1 MKSAIAILFA
11 MSGCALFAAD
21 LYVGDGAKDNEHTD
35 LAAFKS
41 ASKIIKTGTGK
52 TTINFGDTDS
62 GFSGEIEVREGTL
75 AANRLLNLGAP
86 SKITVSDGATMDLS
100 KVAASGKNDSL
111 SSTRFVIAG
120 TGVNGAGAIRRD
132 GGDSVNAMFGGIDLA
147 QDALVNIAVQ
157 TGMKGDASN
166 GSTVNLNGNT
176 LSVGGGGV
184 FYCPNTQF
192 VDGDSGKHGG
202 IHILAGTFFPRY
214 GALSSGSKE
223 NALTL
228 SAGAVLRLRE
238 LSASPKWTLR
248 TVKSSAGGSVTI
260 EGDEYKSTDL
270 PDVHNVWAGNAE
282 LGVQLTMKPS
292 KAKSHFTVAGN
303 ITGGKT
309 LALAN
314 GEGTGKVTG
323 TNEVSQITVRSGTM
337 FVGGGK
343 TTVSGTLDQTGGSLA
358 VSNAVLRWSSSET
371 KDLKLGGSLP
381 CVLSVLKDGVVH
393 GDDLGEAGAS
403 ARLFAG
409 KEAREL
415 GILKVHEG
423 ATVSNVNLSLGVGG
437 CGALHQTGGRIE
449 WPLGAATDS
458 SVAVNAG
465 SYAYFGI
472 GGEFSVRCGESA
484 EAGAGFGKDGTAVI
498 AVKGK
503 GSLAID
509 NAKTG
514 KINFA
519 SGDTGSVVWYQD
531 GGAKSQVTGYLDFG
545 DVGDR
550 AHTGTAVLT
559 VTGEGSELAV
569 PSEGKDTSG
578 IRMLWTKNGG
588 ACGIV
593 NVTDGGTLTSP
604 RMYKVSPNAKWYLN
618 VDGGVLRLNR
628 GGVYTYE
635 STSAR
640 LPDKAVVYEGG
651 LAIDAQVDADM
662 PISFERPSEGKRVS
676 KISLP
681 VDDAFKA
688 EASRIVGPPVVRIDG
703 DGQGAT
709 AVALFD
715 DETGTVTNIAV
726 TSSGWGYTQAS
737 ATLSGGGLAGSYA
750 CAVALE
756 EQPSSGW
763 KGLSKRGTGKLF
775 MYGANTFRGDVTV
788 EKGTL
793 VFKNANAA
801 QSGMPEGAGIT
812 LKSEDAII
820 SFNEAGT
827 PVAVPFF
834 AGCGQAN
841 NGIFTV
847 SDRIE
852 CRAEDVFSG
861 RHLRFL
867 QRLVLSDGVKIVVT
881 DPENLVKYANASKVN
896 VVEAAK
902 GVTCNGTVCLEFAGD
917 DAAQHVGK
925 WVLEVKDKSIALKAR
940 KGMVMVVR

>member
-11 MSGCALFAAD
+11 MFGCTVFAAD
-21 LYVGDGAKDNEHTD
+21 LYIGDGVNDNEYTD
-35 LAAFKS
+35 SSAFKG

-52 TTINFGDTDS
+52 TTINFGDTNS
-62 GFSGEIEVREGTL
+62 GYSGEIEVREGTL
-75 AANRLLNLGAP
+75 AANRLVNLGVP
-86 SKITVSDGATMDLS
+86 SKITVSDGATMDLTS
-100 KVAASGKNDSL
+100 NGKKDGLPN
-111 SSTRFVIAG
+111 TRFVIAG
-120 TGVNGAGAIRRD
+120 TGVNGGGAIRRD
-132 GGDSVNAMFGGIDLA
+132 SGDSVNAMFGGIDLV
-147 QDALVNIAVQ
+147 QDALVNIVVQ
-157 TGMKGDASN
+157 TGMKGDAST

-192 VDGDSGKHGG
+192 VDSNSGKNGG

-223 NALTL
+223 NVLTL

-270 PDVHNVWAGNAE
+270 PDVHNVWAGNVE

-292 KAKSHFTVAGN
+292 KVKSHFTVAGN

-309 LALAN
+309 LAIAN
-314 GEGTGKVTG
+314 GDGTGKVSG

-337 FVGGGK
+337 FIGGGK
-343 TTVSGTLDQTGGSLA
+343 TTVSGILDQTGGTLA
-358 VSNAVLRWSSSET
+358 VSNAVLHWSSSET
-371 KDLKLGGSLP
+371 KDLKLGGSNP
-381 CVLSVLKDGVVH
+381 CVLSVLKDGVMY
-393 GDDLGEAGAS
+393 GEELAESGAS

-409 KEAREL
+409 KEAQEL
-415 GILKVHEG
+415 GIVKVHEG
-423 ATVSNVNLSLGVGG
+423 AIVSNVNLSLGVSG

-449 WPLGAATDS
+449 WPLGAANDN

-472 GGEFSVRCGESA
+472 GGEFSIRCGESA
-484 EAGAGFGKDGTAVI
+484 EAGARFGENGTAVI

-503 GSLAID
+503 GSFAID
-509 NAKTG
+509 NTKTG

-559 VTGEGSELAV
+559 VSGAGSELVV

-578 IRMLWTKNGG
+578 IRMLWTKTG

-593 NVTDGGTLTSP
+593 NVTDGGTISSP
-604 RMYKVSPNAKWYLN
+604 RMYKVSSNAKWYLN

-635 STSAR
+635 SADAR
-640 LPDKAVVYEGG
+640 LPDKAVVYERG
-651 LAIDAQVDADM
+651 LAIDASVDADM
-662 PISFERPSEGKRVS
+662 PISFEKPSEGKRILN
-676 KISLP
+676 ISLP
-681 VDDAFKA
+681 TDDAFKA
-688 EASRIVGPPVVRIDG
+688 EASRIVGPPVVKIDG

-715 DETGTVTNIAV
+715 DATGSVTNIAV
-726 TSSGWGYTQAS
+726 TSSGWGYTQAT
-737 ATLSGGGLAGSYA
+737 ATLSGGGLAGSYS

-763 KGLSKRGTGKLF
+763 KGLSKRGAGKLF
-775 MYGANTFRGDVTV
+775 MYGANTFKGDVTV
-788 EKGTL
+788 EEGTL

-812 LKSEDAII
+812 LKGEGSII
-820 SFNEAGT
+820 SFYQLNT
-827 PVAVPFF
+827 QVAVPFF

-847 SDRIE
+847 TDRIE

-867 QRLVLSDGVKIVVT
+867 QRLVLSEGVKIVVT
-881 DPENLVKYANASKVN
+881 DPENLVKYANASKMN

-902 GVTCNGTVCLEFAGD
+902 GVTCNGTVSLVFAGD
-917 DAAQHVGK
+917 DATQYIGK
-925 WVLEVKDKSIALKAR
+925 WVLEVKDKSIALKPR
-940 KGMVMVVR
+940 KGMVIVVR